1 MHAGMLTARKHCN
14 AHNAYAKFRSAMELL
29 ETFGLASL
37 PPVRVRENDAS
48 GPVSRYASLNLETGR
63 KRVPTAPRESCMDIA
78 SLEDVDMAHREFVQ
92 SIEDGYQDFLALY
105 REAVG
110 ISRPSEGVNESKK
123 RDGIYG
129 IIANLK
135 SVQSSRVTATSLKE
149 LQRELVRLQEAR
161 QQDKIEYQRKL
172 ADQKQQ
178 LDLAD
183 QKQRQ
188 LERQL
193 ELLDK
198 KFQQHLEQMRG
209 NC

>member
-1 MHAGMLTARKHCN
+1 
-14 AHNAYAKFRSAMELL
+14 
-29 ETFGLASL
+29 
-37 PPVRVRENDAS
+37 
-48 GPVSRYASLNLETGR
+48 
-63 KRVPTAPRESCMDIA
+63 MDIA